1 MTSWR
6 DDTPQSVQ
14 DDLDG
19 TVSAALDA
27 ARHLL
32 DKNGEFFPFGVT
44 MMADGEQRLVAGDP
58 ALGDH
63 PESQA
68 VLETLYDGVA
78 GVRDDLRAAAF
89 VADVLVGG
97 SDAISVRVEHR
108 DGGPAIQVL
117 QQFSKDGSGIEYGA
131 TSASAAER
139 RVWPRTDPLP

>member
-19 TVSAALDA
+19 TVAAGLDA

-44 MMADGEQRLVAGDP
+44 MMVDGEQRLVAGDP
-58 ALGDH
+58 ALGEH
-63 PESQA
+63 PESQE
-68 VLETLYDGVA
+68 VLEGLYASIA
-78 GVRDDLRAAAF
+78 GVRDDLRVAAF

-97 SDAISVRVEHR
+97 SDAISVQVEHR

-117 QQFSKDGSGIEYGA
+117 QQFSKVGSGIQYGA
-131 TSASAAER
+131 MSASAADR
-139 RVWPRTDPLP
+139 RVWPAA